1 MKALGKTP
9 SRACIL
15 HGLGYLTLALVLGGW
30 AAAGTLRA
38 CHGEL
43 VPPLD
48 DTYIYLQYAR
58 SAAAGEPLA
67 YQPGAEPT
75 RGATSLIYPLLL
87 APWAKVLPPERLM
100 WAAWAL
106 GVLCLAGS
114 ALAADRWAARVLGR
128 PGAGWAA
135 GLLTLLSG
143 HFLWGTVSGMDVG
156 ITALATVGSLAAV
169 PWYLD
174 APDPRSGVRRLA
186 VLGGWLLF
194 LGLARP
200 EGMLLAGIVA
210 LGVPLARHAPNS
222 RRARWILIL
231 FPAAAAALNL
241 GVNLMALGTPG
252 GNTLV
257 VKSVW
262 TEPRP
267 DVRAAMI
274 RRLPWV
280 EVRVLFVLFSDFG
293 SRAWGAGT
301 GYLLRGLLMA
311 GAAAGLAA
319 AVFRRRGG
327 TPARILVGVL
337 LGVLVAALVPAGY
350 DTHHWRYQIPY
361 VPVATLLVVLG
372 WFTVLGDRVRT
383 RWRLLPPAAI
393 GLLLVPGLVAY
404 EGYVAVNAGNIHD
417 QQVATGR
424 WIHDHLP
431 PDAIVGINDAGAIA
445 YFGGRRILDLV
456 GLVTNGPGPAYR
468 AGPGSLY
475 EWLENLPRDRRPTYF
490 AIFPDWFPYL
500 RHTSLIGKKLA
511 QFSLARN
518 TISGADVKAVYKA
531 DWSTVGGADDLWIR
545 RDLINL
551 WGFHIMDTLDVA
563 DLGSQKAHDYLAFDK
578 WKDTLREFPVAGIPR
593 FLIIDGGRQP
603 ARGERFTMRSRPGE
617 PGALVLRTEAFRD
630 FQLEVTVDGKDLGVW
645 KIQRASM
652 TWTEPLFE
660 IPPGVIQG
668 DRARI
673 TLTQTGSDLPY
684 PSFHYWLLQ

>member
-9 SRACIL
+9 LPACIL
-15 HGLGYLTLALVLGGW
+15 HGLGYLTLALVLAGW
-30 AAAGTLRA
+30 AAALTLRA
-38 CHGEL
+38 TDGEL

-75 RGATSLIYPLLL
+75 RGATSLLYPLLL
-87 APWAKVLPPERLM
+87 APWARVLPPERLM

-106 GVLCLAGS
+106 GTLCLAGS

-128 PGAGWAA
+128 SEAGWAA

-143 HFLWGTVSGMDVG
+143 HFLWGTVSGMDIG
-156 ITALATVGSLAAV
+156 ITALATAGALASV

-186 VLGGWLLF
+186 ALGGWLLF

-200 EGMLLAGIVA
+200 EGLLLAGVIA
-210 LGVPLARHAPNS
+210 AGVPLAGRAPNS
-222 RRARWILIL
+222 RRARWILVL
-231 FPAAAAALNL
+231 FPAAAGAVTF
-241 GVNLMALGTPG
+241 GVNLMALGSPD
-252 GNTLV
+252 GNTLI

-274 RRLPWV
+274 GRLPWV
-280 EVRVLFVLFSDFG
+280 VGRVAFVLFSDFG
-293 SRAWGAGT
+293 SRALGAGT

-311 GAAAGLAA
+311 GATWGAVAALLRG
-319 AVFRRRGG
+319 RGG
-327 TPARILVGVL
+327 AAARILVAVL
-337 LGVLVAALVPAGY
+337 LGVLAAALVPAGY

-372 WFTVLGDRVRT
+372 WFSAFPARVRL
-383 RWRLLPPAAI
+383 RWRLLPLAVAG
-393 GLLLVPGLVAY
+393 GLLLPELVHY
-404 EGYVAVNAGNIHD
+404 EHYTARNAENIHD
-417 QQVATGR
+417 QQVACGR

-456 GLVTNGPGPAYR
+456 GLVTNGPARAYR

-475 EWLENLPRDRRPTYF
+475 EWLEVLPHDRRPTYF

-500 RHTSLIGKKLA
+500 RRTSLVGKRLA
-511 QFSLARN
+511 RFSLVDN
-518 TISGADVKAVYKA
+518 TISGGDMKAVYQA
-531 DWSTVGGADDLWIR
+531 DWSHVGGADDLWIR
-545 RDLINL
+545 RDLVDV
-551 WGFHIMDTLDVA
+551 WGFQVIDVLDVA
-563 DLGSQKAHDYLAFDK
+563 DLASQRAHRYVAFDK
-578 WKDTLREFPVAGIPR
+578 WRDTLREFPVADIPR

-603 ARGERFTMRSRPGE
+603 SRGERFTLHARPGE
-617 PGALVLRTEAFRD
+617 PGALIMRTEAFRD
-630 FQLEVTVDGKDLGVW
+630 FQLEVRVDGQDLGVW
-645 KIQRASM
+645 KIPRASL

-660 IPPGVIQG
+660 IPPGVIRG

-673 TLTQTGSDLPY
+673 ELTLTGSDQPY
-684 PSFHYWLLQ
+684 PSYHYWLLQ